1 MLWLIL
7 AVAVGADETPPIQP
21 QPRVQIVIYTDS
33 GRCAPCRT
41 LTARFR
47 QRLQAAGWSFGPE
60 QYNQFRVL
68 EYDSHAIRFER
79 RRINQVPNVAIVV
92 DGVETPTTVRDEA
105 VLAQQ
110 YLDTLAALN
119 N

>member
-1 MLWLIL
+1 MLWLVL
-7 AVAVGADETPPIQP
+7 AVAVGADETPPFQP

-41 LTARFR
+41 LVARIR
-47 QRLQAAGWSFGPE
+47 QRLTAVGWTVGTE
-60 QYNQFRVL
+60 QWNQFRVL
-68 EYDSHAIRFER
+68 EYDSHASRFER
-79 RRINQVPNVAIVV
+79 NRINQVPSVAIVV
-92 DGVETPTTVRDEA
+92 DGLETPTTVRDEA

>member
-1 MLWLIL
+1 MFGLIL
-7 AVAVGADETPPIQP
+7 LAAIGADETPPIQP

-47 QRLQAAGWSFGPE
+47 QRLTAAGWSFGPE
-60 QYNQFRVL
+60 SFNQFRVL
-68 EYDSHAIRFER
+68 EYDAHGIRFER
-79 RRINQVPNVAIVV
+79 RRINQVPSVAIVV
-92 DGVETPTTVRDEA
+92 DGVETPTTERDEA